1 MEDLVSTEFLG
12 FSPDQLYK
20 EIYAVGYNEFI
31 DAVKVL
37 KTTLLE
43 EFPDK
48 EEEIVKGCDSL
59 LLECEQKFD
68 KEWFEKFIQYCSK
81 NIFQIPRHV
90 PVYDPQLGES
100 EANQEA
106 LIRVKELKHQIMATE
121 YLNAKLIQT
130 IQEVDREIEARQ
142 KLMERIKETKVKLAV
157 VKRGRELEAE
167 LKSITDGTNTS
178 PSEDSDTA

>member
-1 MEDLVSTEFLG
+1 MDDLVTTEFLG

-31 DAVKVL
+31 DAVKAL
-37 KTTLLE
+37 KATLLD

-59 LLECEQKFD
+59 LSEYEHRFD

-81 NIFQIPRHV
+81 NIFRIPHHV
-90 PVYDPQLGES
+90 PVYDPQMGEN

-106 LIRVKELKHQIMATE
+106 VVRVRELKHRIMATE

-130 IQEVDREIEARQ
+130 IKDVDCEIELRQ
-142 KLMERIKETKVKLAV
+142 RLMDRIEETKLKAEV
-157 VKRGRELEAE
+157 VKRGRDLEAQ
-167 LKSITDGTNTS
+167 LISIISNS
-178 PSEDSDTA
+178 PNRDSDTP